1 MMRYYNQSPIENIS
15 VFFKQK
21 SLLSKLI
28 LINVIVFLFVN
39 IISLF
44 AFLFNIQTQGISPV
58 TEWLSVPADI
68 TSLITKPWTIITYM
82 FLQEGFFHL
91 FFNMIMLY
99 FGGKVFTEYLDD
111 QKLLKTYL
119 LGGLS
124 GALLFILAFN
134 IFPVFQNSIAYTIA
148 LGSSASVLAILVA
161 IATYVPNYS
170 VHLVLIGRT
179 KLKYIAISFVI
190 LDILTI
196 RNGNEGGHIAHIGG
210 ALWGYIYSSALLKG
224 NDIASFMN
232 SLNFNWLKRFFT
244 KKEKSPFKD
253 IHRNK
258 RPLTDQEY
266 NARKS
271 AQQKSIDKILD
282 KISKSGYNS
291 LTKEEKEILFKYS
304 NKQ

>member
-1 MMRYYNQSPIENIS
+1 
-15 VFFKQK
+15 
-21 SLLSKLI
+21 
-28 LINVIVFLFVN
+28 
-39 IISLF
+39 
-44 AFLFNIQTQGISPV
+44 
-58 TEWLSVPADI
+58 
-68 TSLITKPWTIITYM
+68 M

-91 FFNMIMLY
+91 FF
-99 FGGKVFTEYLDD
+99 
-111 QKLLKTYL
+111 KTYL